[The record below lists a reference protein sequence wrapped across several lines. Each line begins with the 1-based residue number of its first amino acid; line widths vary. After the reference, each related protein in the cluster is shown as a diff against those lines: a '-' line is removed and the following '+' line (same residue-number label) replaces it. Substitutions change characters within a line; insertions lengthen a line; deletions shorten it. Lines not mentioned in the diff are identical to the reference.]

1 MGGTAPVVL
10 VTGSSSGIGR
20 ACAERF
26 AAQGAR
32 VVVNSVRSVAEGEA
46 LAASLPEAAYV
57 QGDVADEDDAKKL
70 IAFTLERFGRLD
82 TLVNNAGTTEV
93 IPHHDLDAATD
104 DVWRRILDTNLMG
117 AWYMSR
123 ISVAALRETRGS
135 IVNVSSIAGIVAG
148 GSSLPYAVSKAA
160 LNHLTRLLAAALG
173 PDVRVNAVAPGLIE
187 TAWVQGGGWDAVRT
201 MVEQRAPLGRVGTP
215 EDVAEVVI
223 GLAGASYVT
232 GQVVVV
238 DGGVTVR

>member
-1 MGGTAPVVL
+1 MGSTAPVVL

-46 LAASLPEAAYV
+46 FAASLPDAAYV
-57 QGDVADEDDAKKL
+57 QGDVAREDDAKKL
-70 IAFTLERFGRLD
+70 VAFTLERYGRLD
-82 TLVNNAGTTEV
+82 TLVNNAGTTEF

-123 ISVAALRETRGS
+123 ISVPALRETRGS
-135 IVNVSSIAGIVAG
+135 IVNVSSIAGIIAG

-187 TAWVQGGGWDAVRT
+187 TPWVQNATWDAVRT

-215 EDVAEVVI
+215 EDVAEVVTA
-223 GLAGASYVT
+223 LAHASYVT
-232 GQVVVV
+232 GQVVVA

>member
-10 VTGSSSGIGR
+10 VTGSTSGIGR

-46 LAASLPEAAYV
+46 LAASLPDAAYV
-57 QGDVADEDDAKKL
+57 QGDVADENDAKRL
-70 IAFTLERFGRLD
+70 LAFALERYGRLD

-93 IPHHDLDAATD
+93 IPHDDLDAATD
-104 DVWRRILDTNLMG
+104 EVWQRILDTNLMG

-123 ISVAALRETRGS
+123 ISVPALRETHGS
-135 IVNVSSIAGIVAG
+135 IVNVSSVAGIVAG

-187 TAWVQGGGWDAVRT
+187 TPWVQGGGWDAVRT
-201 MVEQRAPLGRVGTP
+201 MVEQRAPLARAGTP
-215 EDVAEVVI
+215 EDVAELVTS
-223 GLAGASYVT
+223 LAYARYVT

-238 DGGVTVR
+238 DGGLTLR